1 MPGFVVFAACIFVY
15 LRLLLLEMPML
26 IDSHC
31 HLDRLKLDP
40 YGGDL
45 SAAIAAAHAR
55 GIQQMLCIGISLENI
70 QTVIDIAQTHP
81 SVVASV
87 GVHPCDVKE
96 GAATAEQ
103 LINWASQPKVVAL
116 GETGLDYH
124 YETESK
130 AIQHDSFALHL
141 RVGKQIGLPVVVH
154 TREAKTDT
162 LALIKEHGSLEHS
175 GVLHCFTEDWDMA
188 KAALDLNY
196 YISISGIVTFK
207 TAEQIRDVVRN
218 MPLDRLLVE
227 TDSPY
232 LAPIPYRGK
241 PNEPKYVRE
250 VAQFVADV
258 RGIPL
263 EELAERTTEN
273 FYRLFGKAKQY
284 LPV

>member
-1 MPGFVVFAACIFVY
+1 
-15 LRLLLLEMPML
+15 ML

-31 HLDRLKLDP
+31 HLDRINLDR
-40 YGGDL
+40 YNGNL
-45 SAAIAAAHAR
+45 SEAIAAALER
-55 GIQQMLCIGISLENI
+55 GVHQMLCISVTLDNI

-96 GAATAEQ
+96 GTATAEQ
-103 LINWASQPKVVAL
+103 LIAWSAQDKVVAL

-130 AIQHDSFALHL
+130 ALQHESFAMHL
-141 RVGKQIGLPVVVH
+141 DVGKKIGLPVIVH
-154 TREAKTDT
+154 TREAKADT
-162 LALIKEHGSLEHS
+162 LELIKAHGSLEHS
-175 GVLHCFTEDWDMA
+175 GVLHCFTEDWQMA

-207 TAEQIRDVVRN
+207 NAEQIRDVVRN
-218 MPLDRLLVE
+218 MPIDRLLIE

-250 VAQFVADV
+250 VAQFIADLK
-258 RGIPL
+258 GITIEAL
-263 EELAERTTEN
+263 GEQTSEN
-273 FYRLFGKAKQY
+273 FYRLFKKAKQHS
-284 LPV
+284 PV

>member
-1 MPGFVVFAACIFVY
+1 
-15 LRLLLLEMPML
+15 ML

-40 YGGDL
+40 YNGDL
-45 SAAIAAAHAR
+45 SVAIAAAHER

-70 QTVIDIAQTHP
+70 QTVIDIAQAHP

-96 GAATAEQ
+96 GAATFEQ
-103 LINWASQPKVVAL
+103 LVNWAAQPKVVAL

-130 AIQHDSFALHL
+130 ALQHESFALHL
-141 RVGKQIGLPVVVH
+141 QVGKQIGLPVVVH
-154 TREAKTDT
+154 TREARADT

-207 TAEQIRDVVRN
+207 TADQIRDVVSK
-218 MPLDRLLVE
+218 MPIDRLLVE

-263 EELAERTTEN
+263 EELAAKTTEN
-273 FYRLFGKAKQY
+273 FYRLFSKAKQY

>member
-1 MPGFVVFAACIFVY
+1 
-15 LRLLLLEMPML
+15 ML
-26 IDSHC
+26 VDSHC
-31 HLDRLKLDP
+31 HLDRINLSPYNGQLD
-40 YGGDL
+40 L
-45 SAAIAAAHAR
+45 AIAAAHER
-55 GIQQMLCIGISLENI
+55 GIQQMLCIGISLQNI

-81 SVVASV
+81 GVVASV

-96 GAATAEQ
+96 GTATADQ
-103 LINWASQPKVVAL
+103 LKAWSAQPKVVAL

-130 AIQHDSFALHL
+130 ALQHQSFALHL
-141 RVGKQIGLPVVVH
+141 QVGRETGLPVVVH
-154 TREAKTDT
+154 TREARADT

-188 KAALDLNY
+188 RAALDLNY

-207 TAEQIRDVVRN
+207 NAGQIRDVVSK

-232 LAPIPYRGK
+232 LAPVPYRGK

-250 VAQFVADV
+250 VAQYIADL
-258 RGIPL
+258 RGL
-263 EELAERTTEN
+263 SYAALAQQTSEN
-273 FYRLFGKAKQY
+273 FYRLFTRAKQY

>member
-1 MPGFVVFAACIFVY
+1 
-15 LRLLLLEMPML
+15 ML

-40 YGGDL
+40 YNGDL
-45 SAAIAAAHAR
+45 SAAIAAAHER

-70 QTVIDIAQTHP
+70 QTVIDIAQAHP

-96 GAATAEQ
+96 GAATFEQ
-103 LINWASQPKVVAL
+103 LVNWAAQPKVVAL

-130 AIQHDSFALHL
+130 ALQHESFALHL
-141 RVGKQIGLPVVVH
+141 QVGKQIGLPVVVH
-154 TREAKTDT
+154 TREARADT

-207 TAEQIRDVVRN
+207 TADQIRDVVSK
-218 MPLDRLLVE
+218 MPIDRLLVE

-263 EELAERTTEN
+263 EELAAKTTEN
-273 FYRLFGKAKQY
+273 FYRLFSKAKQY

>member
-1 MPGFVVFAACIFVY
+1 
-15 LRLLLLEMPML
+15 ML

-40 YGGDL
+40 YSGDL

-70 QTVIDIAQTHP
+70 QTVIDIAQAHP
-81 SVVASV
+81 RVVASV

-130 AIQHDSFALHL
+130 DIQHESFALHL
-141 RVGKQIGLPVVVH
+141 GVGKQLGLPVVVH
-154 TREAKTDT
+154 TREAKADT
-162 LALIKEHGSLEHS
+162 LSLIKEHGSLESS
-175 GVLHCFTEDWDMA
+175 GVLHCFTEDWEMA

-207 TAEQIRDVVRN
+207 NAEQIRDVVRN
-218 MPLDRLLVE
+218 MPIDRLLVE

-258 RGIPL
+258 RGMPL
-263 EELAERTTEN
+263 EDLAQKTTEN
-273 FYRLFGKAKQY
+273 FYRLFNKAKQY
-284 LPV
+284 LPH

>member
-1 MPGFVVFAACIFVY
+1 
-15 LRLLLLEMPML
+15 ML
-26 IDSHC
+26 VDSHC
-31 HLDRLKLDP
+31 HLDRINLSPYNGQLD
-40 YGGDL
+40 L
-45 SAAIAAAHAR
+45 AIAAAHER
-55 GIQQMLCIGISLENI
+55 GIQQMLCIGISLQNI
-70 QTVIDIAQTHP
+70 QTVIDIAQAHP
-81 SVVASV
+81 GVVASV

-96 GAATAEQ
+96 GTATADQ
-103 LINWASQPKVVAL
+103 LKVWSAQPKVVAL

-130 AIQHDSFALHL
+130 ALQHQSFALHL
-141 RVGKQIGLPVVVH
+141 QVGRETGLPVVVH
-154 TREAKTDT
+154 TREARADT

-188 KAALDLNY
+188 RAALDLNY

-207 TAEQIRDVVRN
+207 NADQTRDVVSK

-232 LAPIPYRGK
+232 LAPVPYRGK

-250 VAQFVADV
+250 VAQYIADL
-258 RGIPL
+258 RGL
-263 EELAERTTEN
+263 SYAALAQQTSEN
-273 FYRLFGKAKQY
+273 FYRLFTRAKQY